1 MKKEVICIFLVFLL
15 LAIPFSSA
23 QLTSIEIISV
33 KVNES
38 AIKVL
43 VDNKLEYDVIKETFI
58 INNQYTIIQEV
69 EFPAFN
75 TITFTV
81 NYPTGIKLETLQV
94 IIDKNNVNY
103 TFTGNEE
110 SFDLQQ
116 NIAQQQTSQAITI
129 TESNSPISYIY
140 SGTRVA
146 KIQDNN
152 VVYFSSDNIGSTS
165 LETDSSGTIEF
176 KANYL
181 PFGKELSFS
190 STGKEKYGFT
200 GKEYDAE
207 NSLNYFN
214 ARYYNPS
221 NGKFISVDSIFKPSE
236 GGYQYVRNN
245 PLTIT
250 DPSGKDAPKLN
261 LPKNLPNFIKDNPL
275 YQEWQRIKKE
285 EERQEKENTEAITN
299 AINEPGY
306 VSEGLRSLAQELEG
320 TEKRLS
326 DANRNLARSLTI
338 LYEEIDR
345 INKLQKEEAEH
356 EIIFGNYPLYQL
368 EADLAQEESQNALAE
383 YRKTLPLHN
392 VLPIVINEERSHPL
406 KIKTKDIKPLPLPET
421 FDDNTAKIFYN
432 IFKQ

>member
-1 MKKEVICIFLVFLL
+1 M
-15 LAIPFSSA
+15 
-23 QLTSIEIISV
+23 
-33 KVNES
+33 
-38 AIKVL
+38 
-43 VDNKLEYDVIKETFI
+43 
-58 INNQYTIIQEV
+58 
-69 EFPAFN
+69 
-75 TITFTV
+75 
-81 NYPTGIKLETLQV
+81 QV